1 MRNLPRP
8 QLQNSRFI
16 KRTFIAA
23 VAAALINSCYT
34 LPASAA
40 NFTEED
46 TSTNPNTDLTLL
58 NVSSDTEYDSISI
71 VHHPQITRD
80 QYTVQVNNSSLTVK
94 GPTSIKLHAT
104 DYATGSDQGNYA
116 LYVNAGTVE
125 LNGDVDISVFQKS
138 DKTEVTDIGA
148 NGIWATDGA
157 AKVTLGSQGTT
168 TKIWTIATK
177 PDSLSAKNGASI
189 TINSTNNQII
199 GSIDTATY
207 IPANHPANQSPTGEI
222 IIGETGASVTGTFS
236 GPDSYWY
243 GDDQSWGQ
251 ASFLIQGLPF
261 YDGPIKAT
269 YKDLATSEDYPLLSI
284 FPEFQ
289 QIQENYSKDKLNLT
303 FENGAQWTY
312 FGLDQIIN
320 KSIDVSLF
328 GKNFTIDVNL
338 TFNSK
343 RISAITLK
351 KDGIINLYDED
362 IKKRWEEIG
371 LLDAWPEL
379 KEQLDEIKHDYV
391 QIGDLKGD
399 QGIFRL
405 DLSAEDRSQSD
416 MIFVEGSS
424 NESMGTFYIEPY
436 NMDQLESVSPDN
448 TLAFALVDHDAKVQ
462 FADKIN
468 LEGETLFDYELEI
481 DHRNLTNADLEK
493 DQPTTK
499 SSESS
504 EFHGQIEAS
513 GLTQTGESDADTVW
527 FIKRINMKES
537 SAALA
542 MTGIGYAA
550 YDAAVEMDRLDL
562 RAALSQHSDGNTG
575 LWVRL
580 LGGSTGIEG
589 QYDWDR
595 TGVVVGADHQVGSHT
610 LGAWFSYE
618 KGNADLLDVTG
629 QGDLSRYEF
638 ALYDTIHFGS
648 QYLDLVGRIGRV
660 SAEFDASNP
669 AYRTTGSFDQDY
681 GALSAEYGWTLLH
694 QPSGFFVEP
703 QAQIQAA
710 YLRNASYDASRGMHV
725 EAESET
731 SVLGRFGFRFGKA
744 LAGDR
749 AQGQIYARADVLH
762 QFTDGQDAVLSDAE
776 GHRLGVNWG
785 DRGTWAQAGIGA
797 AVNWDGRYSL
807 QFGID
812 RAFGGDIENAWQAT
826 GRFSVL
832 F

>member
-46 TSTNPNTDLTLL
+46 TSTNPETKLTLL

-71 VHHPQITRD
+71 VHHPQITWN
-80 QYTVQVNNSSLTVK
+80 QHTVLVNANSSLTVE
-94 GPTSIKLHAT
+94 GPTSIQIHAT
-104 DYATGSDQGNYA
+104 VYDENASQQGNYA
-116 LYVNAGTVE
+116 LTVRGGTAA
-125 LNGDVDISVFQKS
+125 LNGDVDITVFQKS

-148 NGIWATDGA
+148 NGVWAADN
-157 AKVTLGSQGTT
+157 AKVTLGTQGKDTT

-177 PDSLSAKNGASI
+177 PDALSAKNGGSI
-189 TINSTNNQII
+189 TFNSTNNQIV
-199 GSIDTATY
+199 GSFDFLDG
-207 IPANHPANQSPTGEI
+207 NN
-222 IIGETGASVTGTFS
+222 IGEHGSSISGTFS
-236 GPDSYWY
+236 GPTAYWY
-243 GDDQSWGQ
+243 GDEQSWTNSKLTINIPSFEFSLSKTYNEWRGQ
-251 ASFLIQGLPF
+251 EVSNIVDELPSGLQ
-261 YDGPIKAT
+261 
-269 YKDLATSEDYPLLSI
+269 DLAMQALQNS
-284 FPEFQ
+284 
-289 QIQENYSKDKLNLT
+289 DKLNSILHPDAPDAINLV
-303 FENGAQWTY
+303 FRNGAQWTY
-312 FGLDQIIN
+312 FGLTQ
-320 KSIDVSLF
+320 SETQSL
-328 GKNFTIDVNL
+328 KDSPISVTLDTIP
-338 TFNSK
+338 K
-343 RISAITLK
+343 RISAITLQNG
-351 KDGIINLYDED
+351 GIINLYDED
-362 IKKRWEEIG
+362 IQNTWKELG
-371 LLDAWPEL
+371 LLDVYPEL
-379 KEQLDEIKHDYV
+379 KDVKHDYV
-391 QIGDLKGD
+391 RIGNLKGD
-399 QGIFRL
+399 EGIFRL
-405 DLSAEDRSQSD
+405 DLSAENRSESD

-436 NMDQLESVSPDN
+436 NMDKLESVSPEN

-481 DHRNLTNADLEK
+481 DHRNLTDADLEK

-499 SSESS
+499 SSENS
-504 EFHGQIEAS
+504 EFHGQIKDS
-513 GLTQTGESDADTVW
+513 GLTHTEETSENPDTVW

-550 YDAAVEMDRLDL
+550 YDAAVEMDRKDL
-562 RAALSQHSDGNTG
+562 REALSQHSDGNTG

-595 TGVVVGADHQVGSHT
+595 TGVVVGTDHQVGSHT

-660 SAEFDASNP
+660 SAEFDASSP

-710 YLRNASYDASRGMHV
+710 YLRSASYDASRGMHV

-749 AQGQIYARADVLH
+749 VQGQIYARADVLH

-797 AVNWDGRYSL
+797 AVNWDGCYSL

>member
-1 MRNLPRP
+1 MA
-8 QLQNSRFI
+8 
-16 KRTFIAA
+16 TF
-23 VAAALINSCYT
+23 T
-34 LPASAA
+34 P
-40 NFTEED
+40 
-46 TSTNPNTDLTLL
+46 
-58 NVSSDTEYDSISI
+58 SSMY
-71 VHHPQITRD
+71 
-80 QYTVQVNNSSLTVK
+80 
-94 GPTSIKLHAT
+94 
-104 DYATGSDQGNYA
+104 
-116 LYVNAGTVE
+116 
-125 LNGDVDISVFQKS
+125 
-138 DKTEVTDIGA
+138 
-148 NGIWATDGA
+148 
-157 AKVTLGSQGTT
+157 
-168 TKIWTIATK
+168 
-177 PDSLSAKNGASI
+177 
-189 TINSTNNQII
+189 
-199 GSIDTATY
+199 
-207 IPANHPANQSPTGEI
+207 
-222 IIGETGASVTGTFS
+222 IGESGAKIEGTFS
-236 GPDSYWY
+236 GSDAYWY
-243 GDDQSWGQ
+243 GDDQSWEQ
-251 ASFLIQGLPF
+251 ATFGLNDKALP
-261 YDGPIKAT
+261 YLKIISDDQKDKDYINEAIGSLGPYQT
-269 YKDLATSEDYPLLSI
+269 LATGLIESI
-284 FPEFQ
+284 KRQAISTPDSLDF
-289 QIQENYSKDKLNLT
+289 T
-303 FENGAQWTY
+303 FKNGAQWTY
-312 FGLDQIIN
+312 FGITQKIEE
-320 KSIDVSLF
+320 SVF
-328 GKNFTIDVNL
+328 GLSASV

-343 RISAITLK
+343 RISSITLL
-351 KDGIINLYDED
+351 DGGIINLYDED

-379 KEQLDEIKHDYV
+379 KEQIDVIKHDYV

-399 QGIFRL
+399 KGIFRL

-436 NMDQLESVSPDN
+436 NMDQLESVSPEN
-448 TLAFALVDHDAKVQ
+448 TLAFALVDRDAKVQ

-481 DHRNLTNADLEK
+481 DHRNLTDADLEK

-504 EFHGQIEAS
+504 EFHGQIVAS
-513 GLTQTGESDADTVW
+513 GLTQTEESNADQADTVW

-550 YDAAVEMDRLDL
+550 YDAAVEMDRKDL
-562 RAALSQHSDGNTG
+562 REALSQHSDGNTG
-575 LWVRL
+575 LWIRL

-618 KGNADLLDVTG
+618 KGDADLLDVTG

-660 SAEFDASNP
+660 SAEFDASSP

-710 YLRNASYDASRGMHV
+710 YLRSASYDASRGMHV

-744 LAGDR
+744 LTGDR

-762 QFTDGQDAVLSDAE
+762 QFTDGQDAMLSDAE

-797 AVNWDGRYSL
+797 AMNWDGRYSL

-812 RAFGGDIENAWQAT
+812 RAFGGDIENTWQAT